1 MWYHNFETYILSLVF
16 VTRKFDLCIYFKEEG
31 GCFIYVLLY
40 FNDMLLI
47 GNSMD
52 VIKEVKNYLSSK
64 LDMQDIDATNFI
76 LGMHIKRDRA
86 TRNIWLNQTKYIETV
101 LKQFKMQD
109 CKMVKV
115 PIPMG
120 ARLVAE

>member
-1 MWYHNFETYILSLVF
+1 MRSKANHRVYS
-16 VTRKFDLCIYFKEEG
+16 KEEG
-31 GCFIYVLLY
+31 GRFIYVLLY

-52 VIKEVKNYLSSK
+52 AIKEVKNYLSSK

-86 TRNIWLNQTKYIETV
+86 TRNIWLNQTKYIEIV
-101 LKQFKMQD
+101 LKRFNMKD
-109 CKMVKV
+109 CKLVKV
-115 PIPMG
+115 PIYVG
-120 ARLVAE
+120 ARLTVE